1 MSDSESPDAAPGR
14 ESRRAAFELLR
25 GVLRKHRTL
34 EDAIGH
40 TPRWRDLTPR
50 DRAFAR
56 HLAATTLRRLGQ
68 LDAVI
73 AACLDRPLKPKL
85 NAVQD
90 LLRLGAAQILFLDTP
105 DHAAVGETVALA
117 VGVRVGAHRKLL
129 NAVLRRIA
137 REGEGLIADLDPP
150 RLNTPAWLWDGWV
163 AAYGEETA
171 RAIAEQHMREPP
183 LDLTVVDADARDSW
197 RDRLGARELPT
208 GGLRLPPG
216 TRDPRRLPGY
226 DDGAWWVQDAA
237 AGLPPKLLGEVRG
250 KRVVELCAAPG
261 GKTAQL
267 VAQGAE
273 VLAVDRSTERL
284 RQLVDNLNRLS
295 LGAATVAADVTQWQ
309 PPEKLEN
316 ILLDAPCTATGTLR
330 RHPDIARLKQAADVP
345 AMAELQMA
353 LLRSAA
359 RMLAPG
365 GILVYAVC
373 SLEPAEGVELVDTL
387 LAERGDIER
396 VPVDPAEIGGLTE
409 AVTETGD
416 VRTLPHHLGDE
427 GGLDAFY
434 IARLRRAA

>member
-1 MSDSESPDAAPGR
+1 MSEPESPEPAPGR
-14 ESRRAAFELLR
+14 ESRRAALELLR

-40 TPRWRDLTPR
+40 TPRWRNLEAR

-73 AACLDRPLKPKL
+73 ARCLDRPLKPKL
-85 NAVQD
+85 AAVQD
-90 LLRLGAAQILFLDTP
+90 LLRLGAAQVLFMDTP
-105 DHAAVGETVALA
+105 AHAAVGETVALA
-117 VGVRVGAHRKLL
+117 VGVRVGAHRNLL

-137 REGEGLIADLDPP
+137 REGDSLLDGLDAPH
-150 RLNTPAWLWDGWV
+150 LNTPDWLWQGWT
-163 AAYGEETA
+163 AAYGEATA
-171 RAIAEQHMREPP
+171 RAIAEQHMQEPP
-183 LDLTVVDADARDSW
+183 LDFTVVEQTDREAW
-197 RDRLGARELPT
+197 RERLGARELPMGT
-208 GGLRLPPG
+208 LRLPPG

-330 RHPDIARLKQAADVP
+330 RHPDIARLKQPADVP

-365 GILVYAVC
+365 GTLVYAVC
-373 SLEPAEGVELVDTL
+373 SLEPTEGVELVDTL
-387 LAERGDIER
+387 LAEHGDIER
-396 VPVDPAEIGGLTE
+396 VPVDPAEIGGLPE
-409 AVTETGD
+409 AVTAAGD
-416 VRTLPHHLGDE
+416 VRTLPHHLGE
-427 GGLDAFY
+427 QGGLDAFY
-434 IARLRRAA
+434 IARLRRSA